1 MTEPNTRPGIAVWPL
16 VVIGLLTM
24 SFTICGIT
32 VYAALKD
39 PASTVVVDNYYQ
51 RALDWDANREAWRSP
66 SQAGWVVTSSVF
78 TRDAHSIV
86 RVEIAGRSSDE
97 GLHAVVYHKARAN
110 NKVDLM
116 LVRTA
121 PGVYEA
127 LLPSNLPGLWKV
139 EARDETLGVK
149 FDTTLELESQ

>member
-1 MTEPNTRPGIAVWPL
+1 MTKPNERPGMVIWPL
-16 VVIGLLTM
+16 VVIGLLAM

-32 VYAALKD
+32 VWAALKD
-39 PASTVVVDNYYQ
+39 PAASVVEPNYYQ
-51 RALDWDANREAWRSP
+51 RAIDWDAGRKAWRSP

-78 TRDAHSIV
+78 TRDAHGIL

-97 GLHAVVYHKARAN
+97 GLQAVVYHKSHAN
-110 NKVDLM
+110 NKADLM

-127 LLPSNLPGLWKV
+127 LLPSNLSGLWKV

-149 FDTTLELESQ
+149 FDTTLELKGD